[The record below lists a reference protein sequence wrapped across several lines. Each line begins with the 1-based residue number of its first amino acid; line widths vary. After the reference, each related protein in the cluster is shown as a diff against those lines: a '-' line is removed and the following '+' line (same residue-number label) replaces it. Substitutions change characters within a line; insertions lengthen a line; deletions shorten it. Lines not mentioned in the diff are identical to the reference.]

1 MHKSWSMFMAAIV
14 VGGIC
19 GICLPGASAQ
29 SARHFEAGASYS
41 FVRSNGPV
49 DSCGCFSM
57 NGGSGWFS
65 YRFYRNWS
73 AVGEFGAVRAPS
85 IGAAG
90 ADLTLVTYLGGPRY
104 DWRHH
109 WRYSSRLTPFGQVLL
124 GGVHASGSLA
134 PGTLITPGTPNSF
147 AMTAGGG
154 ADIRLTSR
162 WNIRAFQADYLLTR
176 LNNGGNNRQNNLRL
190 SFGVIYRFDKE

>member
-1 MHKSWSMFMAAIV
+1 MHKSWSMLVAAMA

-19 GICLPGASAQ
+19 GISLPRATAQ
-29 SARHFEAGASYS
+29 SAPHFETGASYS
-41 FVRSNGPV
+41 FVHSNGPA
-49 DSCGCFSM
+49 DRCGCFSM
-57 NGGSGWFS
+57 NGGSAWFS

-85 IGAAG
+85 IGTAG
-90 ADLTLVTYLGGPRY
+90 ADLTPGTYLRGPRY

-134 PGTLITPGTPNSF
+134 PGSVLTPGTPNSF
-147 AMTAGGG
+147 AM
-154 ADIRLTSR
+154 
-162 WNIRAFQADYLLTR
+162 
-176 LNNGGNNRQNNLRL
+176 
-190 SFGVIYRFDKE
+190 